1 MINDN
6 LYTKLVTLKLSM
18 LYKTEKERIVIYAKQ
33 IKKALE
39 KVLKFKNQINGHKN
53 HSSKFKITNTITFN
67 RYVLNAHYCNIK

>member
-39 KVLKFKNQINGHKN
+39 KVLKFKNQINGHKIIAPN
-53 HSSKFKITNTITFN
+53 LKLLIPLPSIGM
-67 RYVLNAHYCNIK
+67 Y